1 MDKSKL
7 HDYFETNRELWDGLT
22 SIHEKSRFYDV
33 DGFKKGKSSLNI
45 IELEEMGD
53 VAGKTLLHL
62 QCHFG
67 LDTLSWARLG
77 ARVTGVD
84 FSSKAI
90 ALASS
95 LKEELNIP
103 ADFISCNVYNLKN
116 ELQRTFDIVFTSYGV
131 LGWLPDLC
139 AWAETI
145 HYFLEQ
151 AGIFYIV
158 EFHPLLGMF
167 DDNGA
172 FKHPYLRGTQ
182 PLKDE
187 WRASYAEPKVD
198 FTHPCYEWYHSL
210 SDVINAIIGA
220 GLKIEFVHEFP
231 FSVYGD
237 RPFFVKG
244 ADGLWRHR
252 DKNIKIPL
260 MFSIKARK

>member
-1 MDKSKL
+1 MNKEKL
-7 HDYFETNRELWDGLT
+7 YDYFETNRELWNGLT
-22 SIHEKSRFYDV
+22 PMHAKSKFYDV

-45 IELEEMGD
+45 IELEEVGN
-53 VAGKTLLHL
+53 VSGKTLLHL

-77 ARVTGVD
+77 AKVTGVD

-90 ALASS
+90 ALANS
-95 LKEELNIP
+95 LKEELKIE
-103 ADFISCNVYNLKN
+103 AHFIACNVYDLKDT
-116 ELQRTFDIVFTSYGV
+116 LHRTFDIVFTSYGV
-131 LGWLPDLC
+131 LGWLPDLN

-145 HYFLEQ
+145 YCLVEK
-151 AGIFYIV
+151 AGVFYIV
-158 EFHPLLGMF
+158 EYHPLLGMF

-172 FKHPYLRGTQ
+172 FKHPYLRDTQ

-187 WRASYAEPKVD
+187 WRGSYATSKVD
-198 FTHPCYEWYHSL
+198 FTHMSYEWYHSL

-244 ADGLWRHR
+244 SDGLWRHK